1 MGDKV
6 CAVLLAGG
14 AFAEEA
20 VANQNAVFPLPPGSD
35 EVAAAGLPVAYGAF
49 AVQHVQKLEVSFSLL
64 CCFLSLS
71 VSLLAFL
78 SCALRKVQKYGSAH
92 LISGHVVGN
101 ASSTVTFR
109 LQNLSDLVPS

>member
-1 MGDKV
+1 LCFQHRSYFEDVACFQHLCPKDFSLTSASILLQVSGTVIEVGPKVSRTRVGDKV

-49 AVQHVQKLEVSFSLL
+49 AFQHVQKLEVSF
-64 CCFLSLS
+64 FL
-71 VSLLAFL
+71 
-78 SCALRKVQKYGSAH
+78 
-92 LISGHVVGN
+92 
-101 ASSTVTFR
+101 
-109 LQNLSDLVPS
+109 